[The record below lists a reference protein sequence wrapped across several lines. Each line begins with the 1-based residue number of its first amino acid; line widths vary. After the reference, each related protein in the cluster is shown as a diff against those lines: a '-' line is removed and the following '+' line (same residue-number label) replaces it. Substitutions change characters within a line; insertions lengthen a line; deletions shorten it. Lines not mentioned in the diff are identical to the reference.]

1 MFGGVVQE
9 MVENK
14 SITACFVTVPSN
26 TSGVTALDDS
36 DDEAIAVGLLQDNTG
51 EDGIVDGI
59 GAI

>member
-1 MFGGVVQE
+1 